1 MRVADTTLLR
11 LRVDELKPA
20 HHLGCCTIMIAVL
33 LIGVITFSFAI
44 PKPILEFTSNKCQD
58 MSEQQKRGLFCNQY
72 IFGNVPVFTTYLMNL
87 GPYPQ
92 YLYISA
98 DTMKGYTNKTVTA
111 TKRLTL
117 QIGLESMR
125 SDFLVTKV
133 ISISNRSMQI
143 SCDFS
148 KQEITS
154 CGSIDL
160 LYLINLDPGDYK
172 LTLVADNPELMVNHL
187 VGLTLRAITSNSESS
202 VAFVS
207 LRYIFFFVSLIAL
220 FYYLIFGVAR
230 IPRKLRVFEQY
241 GVAFILGL
249 VALFNDPFVYLT
261 LVAPSKFAVF
271 LSVFCTVVFVSG
283 LLAFWLGM
291 FERTATEKEARH
303 TSAMKAWK
311 IIYSI
316 VFCAF
321 FMTGCL
327 GLGFAY
333 IDNPAFSFNEHPL
346 AYKVGFTM
354 TAILISIALIY
365 LIYHCV
371 LIFKQWNSLI
381 WRHRAFTIYSFT
393 FLLLISLL
401 IYSGGFFIL
410 TSDSVY
416 VLTGVLIC
424 NTYSLLLCW
433 LYSPCQTT
441 KEQIADYHRAVT
453 GAAVI
458 QEEYSHIAPI
468 SSARE
473 AEMLYSKQPAEI
485 LGPQGSAQE
494 SSLNSSFSSNTPG
507 SARSKLKK
515 REGRQTLK
523 RSDTA
528 EEDGQKE
535 DAPNPS
541 PNGRIGVPRGL
552 DEKETQDKP
561 AEDSFTF

>member
-1 MRVADTTLLR
+1 MRVADSTLLR
-11 LRVDELKPA
+11 LRVDELKPT

-44 PKPILEFTSNKCQD
+44 PKPILEFPSSKCQNLN
-58 MSEQQKRGLFCNQY
+58 EEQKRGQFCNQY
-72 IFGNVPVFTTYLMNL
+72 IFGNVPVFTTYLMNI

-92 YLYISA
+92 YLYITA
-98 DTMKGYTNKTVTA
+98 DTVKGYSNKTVTA
-111 TKRLTL
+111 SKRLNL

-125 SDFLVTKV
+125 SDYLVTRV
-133 ISISNRSMQI
+133 ISISNRSIQI
-143 SCDFS
+143 ACDFS
-148 KQEITS
+148 KPEQTS
-154 CGSIDL
+154 CGTIDL
-160 LYLINLDPGDYK
+160 MYLINLDPGDYK
-172 LTLVADNPELMVNHL
+172 LTLIVDNPDQMVNQL
-187 VGLTLRAITSNSESS
+187 VGLQLKAITSNSESS

-207 LRYIFFFVSLIAL
+207 LRYVFFFLSLIAL
-220 FYYLIFGVAR
+220 FYYLIVGVAR

-271 LSVFCTVVFVSG
+271 LSVFCTVIFVSG

-303 TSAMKAWK
+303 TGAMKAWK

-333 IDNPAFSFNEHPL
+333 IDNPAFSFNEHPV

-365 LIYHCV
+365 LLYHFV
-371 LIFKQWNSLI
+371 LIVRQWNTLI
-381 WRHRAFTIYSFT
+381 WRHRSFMMYSFV
-393 FLLLISLL
+393 FLVMVSLL
-401 IYSGGFFIL
+401 IYSGGFLIL

-424 NTYSLLLCW
+424 NMYSLLLCW

-441 KEQIADYHRAVT
+441 RQQIADYHRTVVGT
-453 GAAVI
+453 AVI
-458 QEEYSHIAPI
+458 QDEYSHIAPI

-473 AEMLYSKQPAEI
+473 AEMLYSRQTPEV
-485 LGPQGSAQE
+485 LGPQQAQDN
-494 SSLNSSFSSNTPG
+494 SSLNSSLNMSTPG

-515 REGRQTLK
+515 REGRTSLR
-523 RSDTA
+523 RSDTT
-528 EEDGQKE
+528 EEEAQKD
-535 DAPNPS
+535 DAPNAPS
-541 PNGRIGVPRGL
+541 AGLGIPRGL
-552 DEKETQDKP
+552 GEKPSQDKP